1 MTLSIPFGA
10 TAHVKLPRSEN
21 VTIMINNHEIIGGQ
35 FDLTAGTYTISY
47 QPNQDYI
54 ERYSAETPAAEIM
67 SDAYLVEKIDK
78 IDPILDF
85 FRNDPDALNG
95 GLGKL
100 SLKKLNEILP
110 FITISQENLDKIVEL
125 LEATPVIS
133 QRKD

>member
-1 MTLSIPFGA
+1 
-10 TAHVKLPRSEN
+10 
-21 VTIMINNHEIIGGQ
+21 MINNHEIIGGQ

>member
-1 MTLSIPFGA
+1 
-10 TAHVKLPRSEN
+10 
-21 VTIMINNHEIIGGQ
+21 
-35 FDLTAGTYTISY
+35 
-47 QPNQDYI
+47 
-54 ERYSAETPAAEIM
+54 M
-67 SDAYLVEKIDK
+67 SDDYLVEKIDK
-78 IDPILDF
+78 IYPILDF